1 MKGKSVIPNV
11 LNENPWSFD
20 SKKKKK
26 EKKKK
31 KGESN
36 RKGLKKNER

>member
-11 LNENPWSFD
+11 LNENPWSID
-20 SKKKKK
+20 SK
-26 EKKKK
+26 KKKK

>member
-1 MKGKSVIPNV
+1 MKT
-11 LNENPWSFD
+11 LEALTQ
-20 SKKKKK
+20 KKK
-26 EKKKK
+26 KKKK

>member
-26 EKKKK
+26 KKK